1 MPNIKVTLKSGYVFE
16 IEDRGAPGGSWCASV
31 RYKGAFVIVQDA
43 YGKDTAFPAED
54 VERVE
59 KEGGRRW

>member
-1 MPNIKVTLKSGYVFE
+1 MPDIKVTLKSGDVFE
-16 IEDRGAPGGSWCASV
+16 VEDRGAPGGSWGASV
-31 RYKGAFVIVQDA
+31 RYEGVFVIVQDA
-43 YGKDTAFPAED
+43 YGNDTAFPAED